1 MALLHVFLVDTG
13 LMMKLDMQL
22 AAENVSVLMGSIY
35 EKTFITP
42 SNQVLITANGEP
54 LNPEKCVASYVS
66 VGTESHPIFLFSK
79 SSIQSAIPPSPSIN
93 LGSEKSLKEEVDA
106 CAKMPPIYET
116 LVTRAKLA
124 SDFQKFAFELYESC
138 ENLVND
144 QNFQSLGWS
153 AVIMNLDHITE
164 AFHRHLMS
172 FEEYYRGFFSMKSHY
187 NNMLLSFSKV
197 LIWLEKLPLLPCLTT
212 KNEKRSLL
220 EWINTYDQQSSLENL
235 LRQCQESIKQ
245 LNFEVYE
252 KVVDDAQQILES
264 AQNPNMK
271 EIRGLADRLVNLQQR
286 LHLANQLK
294 QDQSDMAQGFQQN
307 KMRAEHLGDSSVLPD
322 LCSSHQKQLHVLIKN
337 HCHLREIRNLCARAK
352 DELSVNLHTRLKWV
366 MTIEKQ
372 ICSLNSKIVIYHD
385 FLKKIKKRMDIFEQ
399 VYDAPKLYVLSVIEV
414 VRRRHFSKQ
423 FCEWAK
429 SVAESSKIT
438 RNEEI
443 QRRQVFQQ
451 VFRQHFVQSL
461 IPGLDRLPT
470 PFAEDLP
477 VSCDNELPEI
487 QVEDIQF
494 IQQHVPDLVSEMN
507 MSDIMLTSTQ
517 VQHCLSQDNLQ
528 KLAQE
533 IPDVYFNE
541 TQFDQK
547 LTMSALKRE
556 ISAVNEEFPFYED
569 PPFRESTV
577 NTDDENS
584 DFDPVSLSSL
594 ADDKSDDSDAL
605 FQSAEMDLSDNT
617 TPVISPVL
625 GKSSSVPI
633 DIKLSSK
640 STHDELDF
648 ISDSPLSKNIFSP
661 NNVSSSSSP
670 LIKSFK
676 NLKNNSNNSLSL
688 AKALK
693 CTQVTNTQSSNLFLN
708 ACKEVLLLKSNLC
721 NAQTDFQ
728 IMYQI
733 TNKDLSNVK
742 EQFLAICDTV
752 LPAKCESCLLLQKD
766 VDKLIDENNQ
776 FKKNYDKL
784 SLESLNLNELLKAK
798 VEASD
803 LINKL
808 EIEVKNS
815 NTRIQDLQIQVENL
829 NKNLDY
835 LYSQEQK
842 YCNEKLQV
850 CSELDKCKLELST
863 KSQEYDSQI
872 TVARNDLSNLQNKLH
887 TQESS
892 FLQKQAALH
901 SEIQSKDIEMQKLNE
916 TIFSLSEKIKEN
928 EDNYNSSA
936 NNYKCQID
944 TISAEHNKSLNE
956 IAQLTNQLKDW
967 ECKLVTTQGLL
978 ATTQST
984 LTTTQQ
990 TNESN
995 LEHISVLNLQIKKLK
1010 QLLNEKHKEI
1020 SQAKD
1025 HLEYQKQ
1032 LNFNQVINKIKKEK
1046 DIQIQDAQAKCTQFE
1061 KEIVLLKL
1069 KIENL
1074 NQEITTHKDGF
1085 SLYEDDVKKM
1095 KQTMMA
1101 DIENLKKE
1109 IIELKNSNK
1118 SLKYENEQLSCDN
1131 KRISAEVIRISE
1143 ENTCLTA
1150 SVDEIAQE
1158 KLRVIQELKV
1168 QYNEALEKEKKN
1180 ILLSFE
1186 LEKVSI
1192 MEKCGRSEHMIR
1204 ASSSLEEGIDELEV
1218 DRLVEK
1224 VKILEEENTKL
1235 KNSIESL
1242 WKEKITWKKIS
1253 IGDAIIVA
1261 YDESIKQYVALS
1273 DQTCFVHPESLKQI
1287 FNASSQKQFPR
1298 WMLVYVTNTEICL
1311 AKKSGNKLNLPADTM
1326 FLRVHVMLYS
1336 DPK

>member
-172 FEEYYRGFFSMKSHY
+172 FEEYYKGFFSMKSHY
-187 NNMLLSFSKV
+187 SNMLLSFSKV
-197 LIWLEKLPLLPCLTT
+197 LIWLEKLPLLPCLTS
-212 KNEKRSLL
+212 KSEKRSLL

-385 FLKKIKKRMDIFEQ
+385 FLRKIKKRMDIFEQ

-429 SVAESSKIT
+429 SVAESSKVT

-470 PFAEDLP
+470 PFAEDPP
-477 VSCDNELPEI
+477 VSCDYELPEI

-517 VQHCLSQDNLQ
+517 VQHCLSHDNLQ

-577 NTDDENS
+577 NTDDESS
-584 DFDPVSLSSL
+584 DFDPVSLCSL

-648 ISDSPLSKNIFSP
+648 ISDSPLSKNIFSS

-676 NLKNNSNNSLSL
+676 NLKNSSNNSLSL

-693 CTQVTNTQSSNLFLN
+693 CTQVTNTQSTSLFLN
-708 ACKEVLLLKSNLC
+708 ALKEVLLLKSNLC

-728 IMYQI
+728 IMYQD
-733 TNKDLSNVK
+733 TNKDLSNFK

-752 LPAKCESCLLLQKD
+752 LRAKCENCLLLKQD
-766 VDKLIDENNQ
+766 IDKLIDENNQ

-784 SLESLNLNELLKAK
+784 SLESTNELLKAK
-798 VEASD
+798 VKASD

-815 NTRIQDLQIQVENL
+815 NTCIQDLQIQVENL

-863 KSQEYDSQI
+863 KSIEYESQI
-872 TVARNDLSNLQNKLH
+872 TVVRNDISNLQNKLQ
-887 TQESS
+887 TQENS
-892 FLQKQAALH
+892 FLQEQAILH
-901 SEIQSKDIEMQKLNE
+901 SKIQSKDIEMQKLNE
-916 TIFSLSEKIKEN
+916 IIFSLSEKIKEN
-928 EDNYNSSA
+928 EDSYNSSI

-944 TISAEHNKSLNE
+944 TITAEHNKSLNE
-956 IAQLTNQLKDW
+956 IAQLTNQLKD
-967 ECKLVTTQGLL
+967 CQSKLVSTQGLL
-978 ATTQST
+978 ATAQST

-1010 QLLNEKHKEI
+1010 QLLNEKHEEI
-1020 SQAKD
+1020 SQAKN
-1025 HLEYQKQ
+1025 HLEFQKQ
-1032 LNFNQVINKIKKEK
+1032 LSFNQVVNKIKKDK
-1046 DIQIQDAQAKCTQFE
+1046 DIQIQDAQARCTQFE

-1069 KIENL
+1069 KIDNL

-1101 DIENLKKE
+1101 DIKNLKE
-1109 IIELKNSNK
+1109 EVNELKNSNK
-1118 SLKYENEQLSCDN
+1118 SLKHENEQLSCDN
-1131 KRISAEVIRISE
+1131 KKISAEVIRMSE
-1143 ENTCLTA
+1143 ENTRLTA

-1158 KLRVIQELKV
+1158 KLRVLQELKV
-1168 QYNEALEKEKKN
+1168 QYNEALEKEKKS
-1180 ILLSFE
+1180 ILLNFE
-1186 LEKVSI
+1186 LEKESI

-1204 ASSSLEEGIDELEV
+1204 ESSSLEEGIDELEV

-1224 VKILEEENTKL
+1224 VKILEEENKKL

-1287 FNASSQKQFPR
+1287 FNASSQKQFPC
-1298 WMLVYVTNTEICL
+1298 WMLVYVTNTELCL
-1311 AKKSGNKLNLPADTM
+1311 AKKSGNKFNLPVDTM
-1326 FLRVHVMLYS
+1326 FLRIHVMLYT